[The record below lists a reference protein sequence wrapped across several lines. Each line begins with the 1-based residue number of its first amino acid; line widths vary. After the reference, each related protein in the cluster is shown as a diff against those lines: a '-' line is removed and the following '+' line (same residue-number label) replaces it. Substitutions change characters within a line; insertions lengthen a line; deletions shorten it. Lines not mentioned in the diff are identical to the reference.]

1 MHILHHQIMRAQK
14 RNTKKRNAY
23 TSMEI
28 PKKVSFV
35 DSRRAKYRHEVT
47 RMPIS
52 VYFSSSSSSRPPH
65 AVHMSSICSIHKISK
80 QM

>member
-1 MHILHHQIMRAQK
+1 MNSIRNWLPETGCSGNAYSSPPDQIMRAQK

-28 PKKVSFV
+28 QKKVSFV

-47 RMPIS
+47 PLEI
-52 VYFSSSSSSRPPH
+52 
-65 AVHMSSICSIHKISK
+65 
-80 QM
+80 